1 MINRNF
7 FLSIALTLLVACAG
21 QKPQVSY
28 PVFVQIAD
36 IPDSFLAGLP
46 GTRSKILSS
55 NLDSRRSSLLL
66 QIPPDWDFG
75 TGGSPE
81 KTLEIYLLEGDLT
94 LGGFALEPGGY
105 AYLPARSMGVKM
117 SSEGGALML
126 YFLDDVKA
134 DAVIQ
139 TPIINNSNLLDW
151 QANSD
156 RIEDFGISTK
166 ELRSDPG
173 SGARTWLLRIE
184 PGAVQGWQQAS
195 AVQEGYMISG
205 HYQHNEC
212 GDVGIVQGEYSAG
225 GYFLRPAGAI
235 NGGPNAI
242 AVETAVWV
250 MRVPSHTTF
259 TRDLYCSTDTK

>member
-1 MINRNF
+1 MTNRNV

-21 QKPQVSY
+21 KKPVVSY
-28 PVFVQIAD
+28 PAFVQISD

-46 GTRSKILSS
+46 GTRAKILSS
-55 NLDSRRSSLLL
+55 NLESRRSSMLL

-75 TGGSPE
+75 TGSSPE

-94 LGGFALEPGGY
+94 LGEFTLEPGGY
-105 AYLPARSMGVKM
+105 AFLPARSMGVKM
-117 SSEGGALML
+117 SSKRGALML
-126 YFLDDVKA
+126 YFLDDVQA

-151 QANSD
+151 HANSD
-156 RIEDFGISTK
+156 SIEDFGIATK
-166 ELRSDPG
+166 ELRLDPG
-173 SGARTWLLRIE
+173 SGARTWLVRIE

-205 HYQHNEC
+205 HYQYNEC
-212 GDVGIVQGEYSAG
+212 GDGGIVRGEYLAG

-250 MRVPSHTTF
+250 MRVPSHATY
-259 TRDLYCSTDTK
+259 TRDLYCGIDTE